1 MPDASPET
9 NLRDKAPNP
18 NEKLIRVF
26 DTDQEPEALVV
37 HGLLESAG
45 IESDITALEAPQDI
59 LPGVGGTII
68 LVREEDAAQAR
79 QLIEDYRRSPQEYE
93 SEETDVSAEPANEG

>member
-45 IESDITALEAPQDI
+45 IESDITALEAP
-59 LPGVGGTII
+59 
-68 LVREEDAAQAR
+68 
-79 QLIEDYRRSPQEYE
+79 RSPQEYE